1 MLAKLARELEQCPAI
16 IEKSGIERAYAPAIG
31 YSHDIALG
39 DDCAAIPDPASGGY
53 LLFASEG
60 MLESFVAD
68 DPWFAGYSAVMVN
81 LSDVASMGGRPIAI
95 TDVLWTPDCH
105 SAERI
110 WQGMRAAA
118 EAYGVPIVGG
128 HTTYTNTAKGKMHLA
143 ASVLGRAG
151 KNLLTSFDAEPGD
164 HLLIAIDMDGAY
176 RRDKPFWNAST
187 TASPEH
193 LRATLELLP
202 QLAEMGIC
210 KAAKDISNGGIIGT
224 LAMLNH
230 GSHVGVE
237 LCLEKIPIPPDTD
250 LLKWLTSFPSFGY
263 LLAVK
268 GAHLA
273 AVHRHFTK
281 HAITTADIGRFTSD
295 RELILTHDGNAETLQ
310 LHSSPN
316 KINKH
321 EHRTTPTLPAV

>member
-1 MLAKLARELEQCPAI
+1 MLAQLIRELELHPAI
-16 IEKSGIERAYAPAIG
+16 IEKWGIERAYAPAVG
-31 YSHDIALG
+31 WSHDIALG

-53 LLFASEG
+53 LLFAAEG

-81 LSDVASMGGRPIAI
+81 LSDVASMGGRAIAI
-95 TDVLWTPDCH
+95 TDVLWTPDCN

-128 HTTYTNTAKGKMHLA
+128 HTTYTHTAKDKMHLA

-151 KNLLTSFDAEPGD
+151 KHLLTSFDVEPGD
-164 HLLIAIDMDGAY
+164 HLVIAIDMNGAY

-187 TASPEH
+187 TANPEH
-193 LRATLELLP
+193 LRSTLELLP
-202 QLAEMGIC
+202 QLAEMGLC

-230 GSHVGVE
+230 SSGVGVKVD
-237 LCLEKIPIPPDTD
+237 LEKIPIPPDTD
-250 LLKWLTSFPSFGY
+250 WLKWLTSFPSFGY

-268 GAHLA
+268 NQHLA
-273 AVHRHFTK
+273 AVQQHFQG
-281 HAITTADIGRFTSD
+281 HAITTADVGIFTSQ
-295 RELILTHDGNAETLQ
+295 LNFILSHGSDSEALTGDIFA
-310 LHSSPN
+310 
-316 KINKH
+316 
-321 EHRTTPTLPAV
+321 